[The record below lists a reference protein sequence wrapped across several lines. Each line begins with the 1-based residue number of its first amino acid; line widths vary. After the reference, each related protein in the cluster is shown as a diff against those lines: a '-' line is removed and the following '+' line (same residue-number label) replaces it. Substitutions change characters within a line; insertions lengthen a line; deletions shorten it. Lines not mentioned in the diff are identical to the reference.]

1 MNTFF
6 PTLQLFFASGRSCT
20 VDGGQVSGARI
31 GLDPPLRFRLT
42 DITHEEDG
50 RLIKSTLPE
59 KLTGPSP
66 AISILEATIA
76 RRTST
81 AVKHK
86 AVDAARVPSP
96 TSPGSSIVRE
106 DHVVVGLR
114 LKGMKDMA
122 YIWAR
127 TATLAASAGCKTW
140 GDARLAG
147 LRDDVPV
154 PFFGFPE
161 KRVKRGGEVT
171 IVESTSMI
179 RIKRQRRS

>member
-6 PTLQLFFASGRSCT
+6 PTLQLFFTSGRSCT
-20 VDGGQVSGARI
+20 IDGGQLSGARI

-50 RLIKSTLPE
+50 RLVKSTLPE
-59 KLTGPSP
+59 KLAGPSP
-66 AISILEATIA
+66 TISILEATVA

-81 AVKHK
+81 AVKRR
-86 AVDAARVPSP
+86 AMDAAHALSP
-96 TSPGSSIVRE
+96 TSCGSSIVPE
-106 DHVVVGLR
+106 EHIVIGLR

-122 YIWAR
+122 YVWAR
-127 TATLAASAGCKTW
+127 TPTLTASGGRKAW

-161 KRVKRGGEVT
+161 KRIKRGGETT

-179 RIKRQRRS
+179 RSKRQRRI